1 MALPPGALPSSCRRC
16 RRHHC
21 CRSASL
27 TTVLCSLSLPSAQ
40 VVLARHRVT
49 GELAALKVRACLR
62 RECMKQQETQLR
74 KLWAGP
80 IHMLRC
86 APCNPLRA
94 AECAGGCHCSAC
106 RRVAA
111 GALHGPIAAILLSS
125 YAHGVSP
132 QLLQVVFLE
141 SPAVVDDHEHLA
153 ILQRCA
159 LCVGV
164 RASSR
169 GALLLAEGAQRGG
182 F

>member
-1 MALPPGALPSSCRRC
+1 
-16 RRHHC
+16 
-21 CRSASL
+21 
-27 TTVLCSLSLPSAQ
+27 
-40 VVLARHRVT
+40 
-49 GELAALKVRACLR
+49 
-62 RECMKQQETQLR
+62 MKQQETQLR

-80 IHMLRC
+80 IHMLRR

-169 GALLLAEGAQRGG
+169 GALLFAEGAQRGG